1 MSNVDDLKN
10 VLDNLLS
17 DFEAVKD
24 QTETDKIE
32 PFDENGKVQKFNK
45 TVVETVSKDLFAE
58 FRKLAKEK
66 YGLNIKFGNI
76 RFTDAD
82 FSCKLEFE
90 ILTEKGYPK
99 PSLIELRELN
109 DWAFRDGLIKEN
121 EQIYGKK
128 YVMKKDSKILTI
140 IGYNSRKKKQP
151 YMVMVNKNAI
161 GYCNH
166 LFLKNQCTPI
176 EDIESV

>member
-1 MSNVDDLKN
+1 MSNVDDLRN
-10 VLDNLLS
+10 ILDDVLS
-17 DFEAVKD
+17 DFEKVKD
-24 QTETDKIE
+24 QTEIDKIE

-99 PSLIELRELN
+99 PSLIELRELKEN
-109 DWAFRDGLIKEN
+109 AIADGLIKKDEL
-121 EQIYGKK
+121 IYEKK
-128 YVMKKDSKILTI
+128 YVTKNDSKIITI

-151 YMVMVNKNAI
+151 YIVMVNKSNRAS
-161 GYCNH
+161 CNYH
-166 LFLKNQCTPI
+166 FLKNSCIPI

>member
-1 MSNVDDLKN
+1 MSNLDDLKN
-10 VLDNLLS
+10 TLDDVLS
-17 DFEAVKD
+17 DFEKVKD
-24 QTETDKIE
+24 QTEIDKIE

-66 YGLNIKFGNI
+66 YGINIKFGNI

-121 EQIYGKK
+121 EQIYEKK
-128 YVMKKDSKILTI
+128 YVTKNDSKILTV
-140 IGYNSRKKKQP
+140 IGYNSRKKKRP
-151 YMVMVNKNAI
+151 YIVMINKSHRATCNA
-161 GYCNH
+161 GY
-166 LFLKNQCTPI
+166 LKNCCTPI
-176 EDIESV
+176 EKIESI